1 MVECVWD
8 LSYLQG
14 RNRRNMDL
22 RPAWASWWICL
33 KKKRKIFKLLAI
45 SIKMENPTPLCF
57 PTECSQITCGL
68 EGQWCQA
75 REESDLKEDWV
86 AVSSVS
92 RCVLCHVLR
101 GAGSWRSPWV
111 WKKGAP
117 KADLLVR
124 GAGRGAPVRAGG
136 FTCLFFCLF
145 FLSPIPSVKSVT
157 VVATVRE
164 SSQNLEN
171 TGPPSDC

>member
-1 MVECVWD
+1 MSEISATCKEETE
-8 LSYLQG
+8 G
-14 RNRRNMDL
+14 T
-22 RPAWASWWICL
+22 WIWGL
-33 KKKRKIFKLLAI
+33 PGLHGESVSKKKIFKLLAI

-57 PTECSQITCGL
+57 PTECIRITCGL

-75 REESDLKEDWV
+75 REESDLKKDWV
-86 AVSSVS
+86 AVSSVF

-124 GAGRGAPVRAGG
+124 GAGRGAPVGAGG

-145 FLSPIPSVKSVT
+145 FLSKCKISNSGGN
-157 VVATVRE
+157 
-164 SSQNLEN
+164 S
-171 TGPPSDC
+171 